1 MCVYQNWVI
10 IQSSYKA
17 LSVPAKEQDEPATG
31 WDLEIWLQ
39 LFLILALQ
47 PGMDKLYP
55 EEKQT
60 KEKNI
65 PVIFAI

>member
-1 MCVYQNWVI
+1 M
-10 IQSSYKA
+10 
-17 LSVPAKEQDEPATG
+17 PAKERDEPATG
-31 WDLEIWLQ
+31 WDLEIWLK